1 MEETVN
7 QLMEDYSL
15 NSPLFPDWFVLL
27 FLFYLGIY
35 FWIISFFHL
44 SIKQQLELDMEQQT
58 GSKQEKEYVK
68 AVYCHPAYL
77 TYMQSTS

>member
-27 FLFYLGIY
+27 FMFYLGIY
-35 FWIISFFHL
+35 FWIISVFHL

-58 GSKQEKEYVK
+58 GSK
-68 AVYCHPAYL
+68 
-77 TYMQSTS
+77 